1 MSIITSLQLF
11 IKIWK
16 KFKTRPF
23 VYFFELE
30 WLCFNLM
37 REGPQCRERIFLNLR
52 QTSEYKH
59 DIEQSINNVVY
70 HR

>member
-16 KFKTRPF
+16 KFKTTPF
-23 VYFFELE
+23 IYFFELE

-37 REGPQCRERIFLNLR
+37 REGPQCRE
-52 QTSEYKH
+52 
-59 DIEQSINNVVY
+59 
-70 HR
+70 

>member
-23 VYFFELE
+23 IYFFELE

-37 REGPQCRERIFLNLR
+37 REGLQCRE
-52 QTSEYKH
+52 
-59 DIEQSINNVVY
+59 
-70 HR
+70 

>member
-11 IKIWK
+11 IKIWKKK

-30 WLCFNLM
+30 WLGLNLM
-37 REGPQCRERIFLNLR
+37 REGSQCRE
-52 QTSEYKH
+52 
-59 DIEQSINNVVY
+59 
-70 HR
+70 